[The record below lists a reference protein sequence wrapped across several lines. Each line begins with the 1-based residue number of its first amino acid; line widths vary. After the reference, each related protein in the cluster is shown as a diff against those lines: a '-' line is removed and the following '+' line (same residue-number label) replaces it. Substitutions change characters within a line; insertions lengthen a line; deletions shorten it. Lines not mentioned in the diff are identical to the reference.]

1 MNFRTYVCWYL
12 INFYLKLGFWWAML
26 WDSQYSILLLLTSQ
40 ARRSDIRWTCTS
52 VYTSWVALHVYVVG
66 TCTYAIVYTQVASPA
81 PVPVLT
87 VYVAVCLKART
98 RFWLWWG
105 RKEWQRG
112 RGRLASGGVFRT
124 CARAAVVLDGG
135 KGRKTVRRLRAWWG
149 GQKRVWRGRVFIAR
163 RGRGLDGKKVYM

>member
-12 INFYLKLGFWWAML
+12 INFYVKLGFWWAML
-26 WDSQYSILLLLTSQ
+26 WDSEYSIVLDNVDVLIYAGRVL
-40 ARRSDIRWTCTS
+40 RRRILYIRPESRCTC
-52 VYTSWVALHVYVVG
+52 
-66 TCTYAIVYTQVASPA
+66 CTYAIVYTQVATPA

-87 VYVAVCLKART
+87 VYVAVCLKALLTLMRQE
-98 RFWLWWG
+98 RVAKG
-105 RKEWQRG
+105 KG
-112 RGRLASGGVFRT
+112 GGIASGGVFRT

>member
-1 MNFRTYVCWYL
+1 MNFRTCVCWYL
-12 INFYLKLGFWWAML
+12 INFYVKLGFWWAML
-26 WDSQYSILLLLTSQ
+26 WDSEYFCSTWQS
-40 ARRSDIRWTCTS
+40 RRSDIRWTYFVGLYCIY
-52 VYTSWVALHVYVVG
+52 VLCRAARVRCRDVHVP
-66 TCTYAIVYTQVASPA
+66 IVYTQVASPA

-87 VYVAVCLKART
+87 VYVSVCLKART
-98 RFWLWWG
+98 RCWLWWG